1 MILGFIKMFSLFPF
15 SVKKECLEAAAAAKS
30 LLSCPTLYNPIYSS
44 PPGSPI
50 PGILQARTLEWVAI
64 SFSNASKWKVKVK
77 SLSRV
82 WLSATPWT
90 AAHKAPPSVGFSR
103 QEYWSG
109 VSLPS
114 PATTCYS
121 WNQHITTHTNHVWWC
136 CERGIWLSQND
147 CIFFVQVCIQSLL
160 SIPWVWNIVH
170 HRKMTTETNITL

>member
-1 MILGFIKMFSLFPF
+1 MVRNPPRFTVYQRQIAPLLRACPVLHSAGSG
-15 SVKKECLEAAAAAKS
+15 SKS
-30 LLSCPTLYNPIYSS
+30 LSHVQDFTLYKVFLYLSLHLASS
-44 PPGSPI
+44 YC
-50 PGILQARTLEWVAI
+50 WVQLLLLL
-64 SFSNASKWKVKVK
+64 SRF
-77 SLSRV
+77 SRV